1 MPQFHYEAQSRDGR
15 RVGGTVSAA
24 DAHAAAH
31 ALREEGLFPVR
42 IVLVGAP
49 RWGASVIHRLRPISP
64 GGFAQ
69 FFTQLASLLRAG
81 VNAHDALDELAALA
95 GDRRLRRVSGEIAE
109 QAAEGMSLAE
119 QFARYP
125 AIFPRHIVGFVAAG
139 EELGALPEMLAELAA
154 QYETQMRLQ
163 GRLLWLRVYYGAVLV
178 LALLVAPFP
187 WMIARGFGWYVHLFL
202 TRLLP
207 IIALAVLLIY
217 ALRAANAV
225 PAIAALRSRLSL
237 SIPLFGTLAR
247 WSALARFLCTLNFA
261 QHAGVTM
268 HHALDLAGEVTEHPG
283 MRRAAER
290 AATSI
295 RHGAPLESAL
305 TQMRFLPLRI
315 RQMLQG
321 ADRTGEL
328 ERRLSAAADYAIER
342 REASVNAISAGSAV
356 GALVG
361 SAVIVAIALYVAWS
375 NFYDALFERAGV

>member
-1 MPQFHYEAQSRDGR
+1 MPQFHYEAHSRDGR
-15 RVGGTVSAA
+15 RVGGTLSAA
-24 DAHAAAH
+24 DSRAAAH

-42 IVLVGAP
+42 IAEVGVS
-49 RWGASVIHRLRPISP
+49 RWGASVIHHLRPISP

-81 VNAHDALDELAALA
+81 VNAHDAFDELAALA
-95 GDRRLRRVSGEIAE
+95 GDRRLRRVSREIAE

-125 AIFPRHIVGFVAAG
+125 AIFARHIVGFVAAG

-163 GRLLWLRVYYGAVLV
+163 GRLLWLRLYYGAVLV

-187 WMIARGFGWYVHLFL
+187 WMIVRGFGWYVHLLL

-217 ALRAANAV
+217 ALRAADAV

-237 SIPLFGTLAR
+237 SIPLFGSLAR
-247 WSALARFLCTLNFA
+247 WSALSRFLRTLNFA
-261 QHAGVTM
+261 QRAGVTM
-268 HHALDLAGEVTEHPG
+268 HHALDLAGGVTEHPA
-283 MRRAAER
+283 MRRSAER

-305 TQMRFLPLRI
+305 TGMRFLPLRI

-321 ADRTGEL
+321 AERTGEL

-342 REASVNAISAGSAV
+342 REASVNGISAGSAV